1 MQFPSS
7 VSSSSLTRAPG
18 RRTRTPSPPSS
29 PPCRLEAAP
38 RDGERSWEEMKRTFP
53 PSHFHSRSVKFDSG
67 LVFGRK
73 ERGGGGENRGGSE
86 EAERKASGAGWGIGR
101 GRRGGGTTVLESR
114 LHILPLP
121 LPSPSFPMEGTLH
134 PLPLLFSPQGT
145 KGRREEGIP
154 PTAHTPMHP
163 PPPSCSQSQSPSSK
177 APEGRKNWRRPSLDC
192 PRTTTTAKKGGGGA

>member
-1 MQFPSS
+1 M
-7 VSSSSLTRAPG
+7 
-18 RRTRTPSPPSS
+18 
-29 PPCRLEAAP
+29 
-38 RDGERSWEEMKRTFP
+38 
-53 PSHFHSRSVKFDSG
+53 
-67 LVFGRK
+67 
-73 ERGGGGENRGGSE
+73 

-101 GRRGGGTTVLESR
+101 GRRGGGGRTNFLESR
-114 LHILPLP
+114 LHILPPP

-177 APEGRKNWRRPSLDC
+177 APEGRKSWRRPSLDC
-192 PRTTTTAKKGGGGA
+192 PRTTTTAKKGGIMRRREEGGAARGGTAAAAASDRPGAPTQKGRRAIGQL